1 MEYKKLFDEK
11 NEIIYLWINGEIDL
25 NEMLKLQDIILDT
38 KNLPSTL
45 RILEIST
52 RAISL
57 LSVNDVELALNAM
70 NEKTKRFK
78 FVKHAV
84 IQDSPINTAHTI
96 LAELYAD
103 RRYYAVKVFSTEE
116 AAKIWLKM

>member
-1 MEYKKLFDEK
+1 MFDEK
-11 NEIIYLWINGEIDL
+11 SEILYLWINVEIDL

-57 LSVNDVELALNAM
+57 LSVNDVELALNTM
-70 NEKTKRFK
+70 NEKLS
-78 FVKHAV
+78 VL
-84 IQDSPINTAHTI
+84 N
-96 LAELYAD
+96 
-103 RRYYAVKVFSTEE
+103 
-116 AAKIWLKM
+116 

>member
-1 MEYKKLFDEK
+1 MFDEGNK
-11 NEIIYLWINGEIDL
+11 ILYLWINGEIDL
-25 NEMLKLQDIILDT
+25 KEMLKLQDIILDT
-38 KNLPSTL
+38 ENLPSTL
-45 RILEIST
+45 RILEISS

-78 FVKHAV
+78 LVKHAV
-84 IQDSPINTAHTI
+84 IQDSPINTAQTM

-103 RRYYAVKVFSTEE
+103 KRYYTVKVFSTEI
-116 AAKIWLKM
+116 AAKNWLML